1 MTRPVKATHRLFA
14 ALALIA
20 SLLVPA
26 ILAAQD
32 APGFP
37 RAARVL
43 SWHDAPG
50 DWDIPFAWADLRH
63 QAPGLAAHL
72 VAADFARREP
82 GDRVLFLFGPLSRG
96 NFPSDPARL
105 VVEGVQLEPDRGWM
119 IEFFRGLQQRGAV
132 PDRIVLD
139 IEENSGV
146 FAIFKDVPGMAGLQ
160 SPRVAIFRR
169 VFDDPA
175 VRARLPEELRAF
187 EAGDFAIHTGR
198 GRDAYI
204 AWNRFAATKDRQAI
218 RDAILAPAREA
229 FGRDVPV
236 SNWEDVNTPRRL
248 VDSGDWPLEGALTP
262 HASSPSTYLWLGH
275 GEPLGEKD
283 RRWNQFIRAINVVRG
298 CLATPDQQVLP
309 WVSYPLYGG
318 DHLPPLPDPWLWEQL
333 MRHFAAS
340 GVETYLF
347 WNPRPTRQD
356 FAAAKRWMDEMEIAR
371 GVFTALE
378 VAPPQRDLPEIPF
391 DADVIET
398 GGVRTTYEEFQRRY
412 PPAQPPQVAPSRG
425 PLLPPGGMP

>member
-1 MTRPVKATHRLFA
+1 MTRPVKAAHRLFA

-26 ILAAQD
+26 ILAAREV
-32 APGFP
+32 AP

-50 DWDIPFAWADLRH
+50 NWDIPFAWADPRF

-96 NFPSDPARL
+96 NFPTDPARL

-132 PDRIVLD
+132 PDQIVLD
-139 IEENSGV
+139 IEENSMIWGI
-146 FAIFKDVPGMAGLQ
+146 FAHTPTDTATAT
-160 SPRVAIFRR
+160 PRADAFRR
-169 VFDDPA
+169 VYDDPA
-175 VRARLPEELRAF
+175 VRAKLPESLRAF
-187 EAGDFAIHTGR
+187 EPADFGIHTGR

-204 AWNRFAATKDRQAI
+204 AWNDFAYERGLEAMRQAI
-218 RDAILAPAREA
+218 LLPAREA
-229 FGRDVPV
+229 FGRDIPA
-236 SNWEDVNTPRRL
+236 SNW
-248 VDSGDWPLEGALTP
+248 DSINPARPVRFFNDWPMRGALTP
-262 HASSPSTYLWLGH
+262 DISSPESYPGFVRH
-275 GEPLGEKD
+275 APEREKD
-283 RRWNQFIRAINVVRG
+283 VRWNRLIQILNVTRA
-298 CLATPDQQVLP
+298 CLATPDQRVEP
-309 WVSYPLYGG
+309 WVASPTFA
-318 DHLPPLPDPWLWEQL
+318 DEHLPPLPDPWLWEQL

-356 FAAAKRWMDEMEIAR
+356 FAAAKRWMDEMEMAR
-371 GVFTALE
+371 GVFAALR

-398 GGVRTTYEEFQRRY
+398 GGVRTTYEEFLRRY
-412 PPAQPPQVAPSRG
+412 PPAKPPQVAPSRG